1 MPGLRTGQKGGKI
14 MKEARL
20 NIRVTVELKEQAKKL
35 AEADGRDLT
44 NWITWLIRKEI
55 EKAAEK

>member
-1 MPGLRTGQKGGKI
+1 MAKDSY
-14 MKEARL
+14 MH
-20 NIRVTVELKEQAKKL
+20 IRINSELKEQAKKL

-44 NWITWLIRKEI
+44 NWVTWLIRKEI

>member
-1 MPGLRTGQKGGKI
+1 
-14 MKEARL
+14 MKDTRL
-20 NIRVTVELKEQAKKL
+20 NIRVTVEFKEQAKKL